1 MKYDIVIIGGGT
13 AGYVA
18 GSILARK
25 GKKVLVAE
33 KEKFGGVCVNFGC
46 VPSIFLFDA
55 TFLLNRFKEI
65 VYYIGLDGE
74 IEYKDLLFSKRN
86 EIIDY
91 LSNAGRK
98 LIEDS
103 GGETELGEVEIIS
116 PSTVKVNGRIVEFD
130 NLIIATGSKPMV
142 PSINGIENTL
152 SEDDAVNLNSVPSSM
167 VIIGGGYAGVEIAQ
181 MYSRLGSQVTLLSRS
196 KILPTFPEDARSIIK
211 DSLEFDG
218 VNIEENIRIVKIHD
232 GKVITEKGEVEGNV
246 IVYATGRR
254 PQLPKGIEILGL
266 SINECGIVVDKYRRV
281 KNNVYAIGDVIDKE
295 RKTAHSAILDA
306 VIASLHIL
314 KDATFLPLIDNLK
327 IPQVLYTDPQ
337 VGIVGNDK
345 EAKEFSVFP
354 FAATTRAII
363 NGFKDGYV
371 KLGINERNEIVF
383 GEVIGDKAEELIN
396 ILTLVVNNR
405 IRIESLALMS
415 FVHPSFS

>member
-1 MKYDIVIIGGGT
+1 M
-13 AGYVA
+13 
-18 GSILARK
+18 
-25 GKKVLVAE
+25 
-33 KEKFGGVCVNFGC
+33 
-46 VPSIFLFDA
+46 
-55 TFLLNRFKEI
+55 
-65 VYYIGLDGE
+65 YYIGLDGE

-345 EAKEFSVFP
+345 EADRKSV
-354 FAATTRAII
+354 
-363 NGFKDGYV
+363 V
-371 KLGINERNEIVF
+371 
-383 GEVIGDKAEELIN
+383 
-396 ILTLVVNNR
+396 
-405 IRIESLALMS
+405 
-415 FVHPSFS
+415 